1 MAASLGERGD
11 TRRMDRDGMPRAR
24 IAREPNLSRNTVSKH
39 AGKQDMSP
47 AAPVSKRRAHP
58 AADGLAGRVDA
69 TLASGQAVPGRQ
81 RHTAQ
86 RIFDRAVVEKG
97 YAGSYSSIRRHVAT
111 WEREHVQG
119 PEEGFLELQRAPGT
133 AQVDFGDLEAQVAG
147 QGPALRLL
155 VVSFPHPDARFCVAL
170 PSERAGVFCRGL
182 RHALGWVGRA
192 PRTLAPD
199 DATEAGRMASG
210 KVTESRPFSQF
221 RARYRCESRHRDPC
235 SGNERGSVEDA
246 VGLLGRDLPAPVPQ
260 ATSPDGPDEALGR
273 GRDEIGV
280 QAENGAGVATQ
291 EAFVEDLASMLAL
304 PGAVFDAAGWG
315 QGEARQAWIRPHR

>member
-1 MAASLGERGD
+1 MTASLGEQEDVRQ
-11 TRRMDRDGMPRAR
+11 MDRDGMPRAR

-58 AADGLAGRVDA
+58 AADGLASWIDA

-111 WEREHVQG
+111 WKREHVQG
-119 PEEGFLELQRAPGT
+119 PEEGFLELQRASGT

-147 QGPALRLL
+147 QGLALKPL

-182 RHALGWVGRA
+182 RHALEWVGRA
-192 PRTLAPD
+192 PRTLALD
-199 DATEAGRMASG
+199 NATEAGRMVFG
-210 KVTESRPFSQF
+210 KVTESKPFSQF

-260 ATSPDGPDEALGR
+260 ATSPDGPDEALRRGCDKMGAGR
-273 GRDEIGV
+273 GTG
-280 QAENGAGVATQ
+280 QASLPKRLSSRTWRACSLFRE
-291 EAFVEDLASMLAL
+291 LSSM
-304 PGAVFDAAGWG
+304 P
-315 QGEARQAWIRPHR
+315 

>member
-58 AADGLAGRVDA
+58 AADGLASRVDA

-86 RIFDRAVVEKG
+86 RTFDRAVVEKG
-97 YAGSYSSIRRHVAT
+97 HAGPCPSIRRHVAT

-119 PEEGFLELQRAPGT
+119 PEEGFPGLRWAPGT

-155 VVSFPHPDARFCVAL
+155 VVSLPHPDARLCVAL
-170 PSERAGVFCRGL
+170 PSEKAGALCRGL

-199 DATEAGRMASG
+199 DATEAGRMVFG

-221 RARYRCESRHRDPC
+221 RAHHRCESRHRDPC
-235 SGNERGSVEDA
+235 SGNERGPVEDA

-273 GRDEIGV
+273 GRDEMGV